1 MAGRMQDKVVLV
13 SGAGSIGPGW
23 GNGKASAAVY
33 AREGAKVFA
42 VDRSERAAQE
52 TCDLVRGEGGSCEAY
67 ACDVTDEPAVA
78 AMAEACLG
86 RFGRIDVL
94 HNNVGIGCV
103 GGPLEVSLADWRR
116 TMDVNVASMFLT
128 IKYALPAMLRQG
140 KGAIVN
146 ISSLSA
152 VKAARAEAA
161 YAASKGAVNS
171 LTMSVAMQYADKG
184 IRCNAVLPGL
194 MDTPMVRQGLAQHYG
209 GVDALVAKR
218 DSVSPTGRQGE
229 GWDVAWA
236 ALFLASDEA
245 KYVNGALFLV
255 DGGLQWRIG

>member
-1 MAGRMQDKVVLV
+1 MADRMKDKVVLV

-23 GNGKASAAVY
+23 GNGKAAAVLY

-42 VDRSERAAQE
+42 VDRDAQAALE
-52 TCDLVRGEGGSCEAY
+52 TRDIIRREGGTCEAH
-67 ACDVTDEPAVA
+67 ACDVTDEAAVA
-78 AMAEACLG
+78 AMTEACLA
-86 RFGRIDVL
+86 RFGRLDVL

-103 GGPLEVSLADWRR
+103 GGPLEISLADWRR
-116 TMDVNVASMFLT
+116 TMEVNVASMFLT
-128 IKYALPAMLRQG
+128 IRCALPAMLRQG

-171 LTMSVAMQYADKG
+171 LTMSVALQYADKG

-209 GVDALVAKR
+209 GVEALVAKR
-218 DSVSPTGRQGE
+218 DSTSPTGRQGE
-229 GWDVAWA
+229 GWDVAYA
-236 ALFLASDEA
+236 ALYLASDEA

>member
-1 MAGRMQDKVVLV
+1 MADRMKGKVVLV
-13 SGAGSIGPGW
+13 SGAGSSGPGW
-23 GNGKASAAVY
+23 GNGKASAVLY
-33 AREGAKVFA
+33 AREGAQVFA
-42 VDRSERAAQE
+42 VDRDEAAARE
-52 TCDLVRGEGGSCEAY
+52 TQAIIEGEGGTCAAW
-67 ACDVTDEPAVA
+67 ACDVTDPAAVEAMVA
-78 AMAEACLG
+78 ACVE
-86 RFGRIDVL
+86 RFGRLDVL

-103 GGPLEVSLADWRR
+103 GGPVEISLEDWRR
-116 TMDVNVASMFLT
+116 TFDVNVTSMFLT
-128 IKYALPAMLRQG
+128 CKHAIPVMLRQG

-171 LTMSVAMQYADKG
+171 FTMSVALQYADKG

-194 MDTPMVRQGLAQHYG
+194 MDTPMVRKGLAAHYG

-218 DSVSPTGRQGE
+218 DSISPTGKQGE
-229 GWDVAWA
+229 GWDVAYA
-236 ALFLASDEA
+236 ALYLASDEA

>member
-1 MAGRMQDKVVLV
+1 MAGRMKDKVVLV
-13 SGAGSIGPGW
+13 SGAGSVGPGW
-23 GNGKASAAVY
+23 GNGKASAVVY

-42 VDRSERAAQE
+42 VDRSEKAALE
-52 TCDLVRGEGGSCEAY
+52 TRDIIRGEGGACEAW
-67 ACDVTDEPAVA
+67 ACDVTDEAAVESMA
-78 AMAEACLG
+78 AACVAK
-86 RFGRIDVL
+86 FGRIDVL

-103 GGPLEVSLADWRR
+103 GGPLEISLEDWRR
-116 TMDVNVASMFLT
+116 TFEVNVASMFLT
-128 IKYALPAMLRQG
+128 CKAVLPTMLGQG
-140 KGAIVN
+140 AGAIVN

-171 LTMSVAMQYADKG
+171 LTMSIALQYADRG

-194 MDTPMVRQGLAQHYG
+194 MNTPMVHQGLAAHYG
-209 GVDALVAKR
+209 GVEALVQKR
-218 DSVSPTGRQGE
+218 DATSPTGKQGE
-229 GWDVAWA
+229 GWDVAYA

-245 KYVNGALFLV
+245 KYVNGALFPV